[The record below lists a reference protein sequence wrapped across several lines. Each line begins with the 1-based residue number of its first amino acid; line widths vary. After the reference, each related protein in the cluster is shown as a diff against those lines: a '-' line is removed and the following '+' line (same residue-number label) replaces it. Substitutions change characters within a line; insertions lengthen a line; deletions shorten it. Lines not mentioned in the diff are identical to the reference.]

1 MLKNRHMKH
10 DFFEK
15 LNMDEKKF
23 KITGSF
29 GKIYSEIFCN
39 KSKIIVIS

>member
-1 MLKNRHMKH
+1 MSKNKHVKH

-15 LNMDEKKF
+15 LNMDEKNLKLQVLLERSIQ
-23 KITGSF
+23 KSLV
-29 GKIYSEIFCN
+29 N